1 MGVVVSDTTSETR
14 MATDSV
20 MANSW
25 NSRPTMPPII
35 SSGMN
40 TAISDR
46 LIDSTVKPTS
56 RAPRRAAAR
65 GFMPF
70 SIWREMFSRTTMAS
84 STTKPVAIV
93 SAISDRLLSENP
105 HRYITAN
112 VPTSD
117 TGTATLGI
125 SVARTL
131 RRNRNTTMITSA
143 TEIISV
149 CSTSRREARMVG
161 VRSIITSIEMLAGII
176 LRSCGSISLTR
187 STVSMMLAPGE
198 RFSTSSTDGLPL
210 AEPALRMSCTEST
223 TLATSWR
230 RIGTAK
236 ALGPAA
242 ALLPPV
248 APELTVVVPLLV
260 VMVVVVIPLTVLVL
274 TPPPAVALAVLA
286 ISAPAEADEN
296 VPGVA

>member
-1 MGVVVSDTTSETR
+1 M
-14 MATDSV
+14 
-20 MANSW
+20 
-25 NSRPTMPPII
+25 
-35 SSGMN
+35 
-40 TAISDR
+40 
-46 LIDSTVKPTS
+46 
-56 RAPRRAAAR
+56 
-65 GFMPF
+65 
-70 SIWREMFSRTTMAS
+70 
-84 STTKPVAIV
+84 
-93 SAISDRLLSENP
+93 
-105 HRYITAN
+105 
-112 VPTSD
+112 
-117 TGTATLGI
+117 
-125 SVARTL
+125 
-131 RRNRNTTMITSA
+131 RRNTNTTMITSA